1 MQWLYIHFPYLQ
13 LDSSLSQQG
22 AEQKQPCVLIH
33 QGQVV
38 QTNKAAREAGIRLGT
53 GLAQAALLCS
63 HVTIADYQVRQ
74 EQQLLKQLAHQLY
87 QLSAT
92 LYLYPSQGLLFQTQD
107 MRRLYKD
114 AAHYWQSLQQPLQE
128 RQLHYFYAAA
138 HSPLAAQ
145 VLAVAQKNQLCEDAN
160 ASARLL
166 DQLPISEAGFSPAL
180 TEQLQRLGLRLLGQ
194 VQSHSRS
201 HLGKKLGVELV
212 QHLQQLYQDHTPR
225 FSAYRPSE
233 YFSQQLPLLYE
244 VENSPGLRFPLS
256 RLLQD
261 MEAFLHSRQLQV
273 ASVKLGLIYREQETT
288 WLHIGSGAGEYLAK
302 VWLDLIMLRLEQISL
317 NAPVVSLHLK
327 GRQQTARETFNQSL
341 FEPNK
346 HAKLSPGQLLGRLQ
360 NKLGNHC
367 VRQLGMRDDYRPEHS
382 AYSLQLHH
390 LSNNNASISQPAQAA
405 TQALRPSILLPS
417 PQMLASKP
425 RYGWQML
432 QGPERIQSGWW
443 DNQAICRDYFIMR
456 NPQGQLCWLFRNHQE
471 EWFVHGYFA

>member
-1 MQWLYIHFPYLQ
+1 MQWLYIHLPCLQ
-13 LDSSLSQQG
+13 LDSSLGQQG
-22 AEQKQPCVLIH
+22 AVQEQPCVLIH
-33 QGQVV
+33 QGLVV
-38 QTNKAAREAGIRLGT
+38 QSNISARAAGIRLGT

-63 HVTIADYQVRQ
+63 HVTMADYQVRQ

-92 LYLYPSQGLLFQTQD
+92 LYLYPPQGLLFQTQD

-114 AAHYWQSLQQPLQE
+114 AAHYWHSLQQPLQE
-128 RQLHYFYAAA
+128 RELHYFYAAA

-145 VLAVAQKNQLCEDAN
+145 VLARAQKNHLCADAN
-160 ASARLL
+160 DSERLL

-180 TEQLQRLGLRLLGQ
+180 TEQLQRLGLRVLGQ

-201 HLGKKLGVELV
+201 SLGKKLGTELV
-212 QHLQQLYQDHTPR
+212 QHLQQLYQNHTPKVA
-225 FSAYRPSE
+225 AYRPSE

-244 VENSPGLRFPLS
+244 VENSPSLRFPLS
-256 RLLQD
+256 RVLQD
-261 MEAFLHSRQLQV
+261 MEVFLHSRQLQV
-273 ASVKLGLIYREQETT
+273 ASIKLGLIYREQETT

-302 VWLDLIMLRLEQISL
+302 VWLDLIMLHLEHISL

-327 GRQQTARETFNQSL
+327 GRQQSARETFNQCL

-346 HAKLSPGQLLGRLQ
+346 HAQLSPGQLLGRLQ

-367 VRQLGMRDDYRPEHS
+367 VQQLGLRDDYRPEHS
-382 AYSLQLHH
+382 AYSRQLQH
-390 LSNNNASISQPAQAA
+390 LSNNTQAIQQQA
-405 TQALRPSILLPS
+405 TQTLRPSILLPS
-417 PQMLASKP
+417 PHMLAGKP
-425 RYGWQML
+425 RYGWHIL